1 MKFLTELSDE
11 EFLRHCWQIAD
22 VAEEVLEKS
31 KIMELR
37 KVLPVL
43 TGEETPEELEQKKK
57 EQAKKNIQAM
67 AKSLLFDNAA
77 ATAKLLPLLY
87 EPDVDKDG
95 KPEAMTP
102 FKTLRVITATIED
115 KDVLDFLLSLAKL
128 GQTSID
134 A

>member
-1 MKFLTELSDE
+1 MKFLTELPDE

-43 TGEETPEELEQKKK
+43 TGDETPDELEQKKK

-67 AKSLLFDNAA
+67 AKACCS
-77 ATAKLLPLLY
+77 TMPLLPQSCFRY
-87 EPDVDKDG
+87 S
-95 KPEAMTP
+95 MSRTWM
-102 FKTLRVITATIED
+102 KTGWL
-115 KDVLDFLLSLAKL
+115 K
-128 GQTSID
+128 TS
-134 A
+134 ARSRRCAR

>member
-43 TGEETPEELEQKKK
+43 TGEETPEEPRLRILNDTQP
-57 EQAKKNIQAM
+57 M

-87 EPDVDKDG
+87 EPDVDENG
-95 KPEAMTP
+95 VVENIGP
-102 FKTLRVITATIED
+102 FKKMRAVKELLNND
-115 KDVLDFLLSLAKL
+115 DVMDFLLWCLPLVLA
-128 GQTSID
+128 GTD

>member
-1 MKFLTELSDE
+1 MKFLTELPDE

-31 KIMELR
+31 KIMELC

-43 TGEETPEELEQKKK
+43 TGDETPEELEQKKK

-95 KPEAMTP
+95 KPETMTP

-128 GQTSID
+128 GQTSIG

>member
-1 MKFLTELSDE
+1 MKTLNQMDE
-11 EFLRHCWQIAD
+11 TEFLRRCWLIAD
-22 VAEEVLEKS
+22 AVSDLLTKTKV
-31 KIMELR
+31 MDLR
-37 KVLPVL
+37 K
-43 TGEETPEELEQKKK
+43 TEEEKKQKREEQSR
-57 EQAKKNIQAM
+57 KNLKAM
-67 AKSLLFDNAA
+67 AKSLLFENAE

-95 KPEAMTP
+95 KPETMTP

-128 GQTSID
+128 GLTSID

>member
-1 MKFLTELSDE
+1 MKTLNQMGET
-11 EFLRHCWQIAD
+11 EFLRRCWLIAD
-22 VAEEVLEKS
+22 AVSDLLTKTKV
-31 KIMELR
+31 MDLR
-37 KVLPVL
+37 KVMPVFNGSE
-43 TGEETPEELEQKKK
+43 TEEEKKQKREEQNLK
-57 EQAKKNIQAM
+57 AM
-67 AKSLLFDNAA
+67 AKSLLFENAE

-95 KPEAMTP
+95 KPETITP

>member
-1 MKFLTELSDE
+1 MKFLTELPDE

-31 KIMELR
+31 KIMELL

-43 TGEETPEELEQKKK
+43 TGEETPEELKQKK

-87 EPDVDKDG
+87 EPDVDENGVVEKIG
-95 KPEAMTP
+95 P
-102 FKTLRVITATIED
+102 FKKLRAVKELLNND
-115 KDVLDFLLSLAKL
+115 DVMDFLLWCLPLVLA
-128 GQTSID
+128 GTD

>member
-57 EQAKKNIQAM
+57 EQAKRTFRLWQKLAVRQCRCHC
-67 AKSLLFDNAA
+67 KAA
-77 ATAKLLPLLY
+77 SAAL
-87 EPDVDKDG
+87 
-95 KPEAMTP
+95 
-102 FKTLRVITATIED
+102 
-115 KDVLDFLLSLAKL
+115 
-128 GQTSID
+128 
-134 A
+134 

>member
-1 MKFLTELSDE
+1 MKFLTELPDE

-57 EQAKKNIQAM
+57 EQAKRTSRLWQKACCSTM
-67 AKSLLFDNAA
+67 P
-77 ATAKLLPLLY
+77 LP
-87 EPDVDKDG
+87 PQSCFRCS
-95 KPEAMTP
+95 MSRTWM
-102 FKTLRVITATIED
+102 KTGWLKISARSRRCAR
-115 KDVLDFLLSLAKL
+115 
-128 GQTSID
+128 
-134 A
+134 

>member
-57 EQAKKNIQAM
+57 EQAK
-67 AKSLLFDNAA
+67 SLLFDNAA

-87 EPDVDKDG
+87 EPDVDENG
-95 KPEAMTP
+95 VVENIGP
-102 FKTLRVITATIED
+102 FKKMRAVKELLNND
-115 KDVLDFLLSLAKL
+115 DVMDFLLWCLPLVLA
-128 GQTSID
+128 GTD

>member
-1 MKFLTELSDE
+1 MKSFSATAGRSPMWRRRSWKNPRSWSYAR
-11 EFLRHCWQIAD
+11 FCRSW
-22 VAEEVLEKS
+22 
-31 KIMELR
+31 
-37 KVLPVL
+37 

-87 EPDVDKDG
+87 EPDVDENG
-95 KPEAMTP
+95 VVENIGP
-102 FKTLRVITATIED
+102 FKKMRAVKELLNND
-115 KDVLDFLLSLAKL
+115 DVMDFLLWCLPLVLA
-128 GQTSID
+128 GTD

>member
-11 EFLRHCWQIAD
+11 DFLRHCWQIAD
-22 VAEEVLEKS
+22 VAEKVLEKS

-87 EPDVDKDG
+87 EPDVDENG
-95 KPEAMTP
+95 VVENIGP
-102 FKTLRVITATIED
+102 FKKMRAVKELLNND
-115 KDVLDFLLSLAKL
+115 DVLDFLLWCLPLVLA
-128 GQTSID
+128 GTD

>member
-1 MKFLTELSDE
+1 MKFLTELTDE

-57 EQAKKNIQAM
+57 EQAIKNIQAM

-87 EPDVDKDG
+87 EPDVDENGVVEKIG
-95 KPEAMTP
+95 P
-102 FKTLRVITATIED
+102 FKKMRAVKELLNND
-115 KDVLDFLLSLAKL
+115 DVMDFLLWCLPLVLA
-128 GQTSID
+128 GTD

>member
-1 MKFLTELSDE
+1 MKFLTELPDE

-22 VAEEVLEKS
+22 VSEEVLEKS
-31 KIMELR
+31 KIMELL

-43 TGEETPEELEQKKK
+43 TGDETPEELEQKKK

-87 EPDVDKDG
+87 EPDVNENG
-95 KPEAMTP
+95 VVENIGP
-102 FKTLRVITATIED
+102 FKKLRAVKELLNND
-115 KDVLDFLLSLAKL
+115 DVMDFLLWCLPLVLA
-128 GQTSID
+128 GTD